1 MKSRWILNIIM
12 LAIVAGLVAFLYL
25 RPDQTVSNKTMYAV
39 SDLKLGAVTQL
50 KVEFPAKAPVIF
62 NKVNG
67 YWQMEKPYHNR
78 ADQLSVQRILSVIAA
93 ESEVQ
98 FPATN
103 LAKFGLDN
111 PQLKVIMTIDGGTE
125 MFTYGSYNSVTE
137 QQYVAYHNHV
147 YLLDGRYSEDTKT
160 QPIEM
165 VDKNLLAPSESK
177 LVTGLDLAHL
187 EQWEAS
193 QLNINIDNGQWKTNI
208 DNAKPTQNDM
218 NEWFEFSWMQNPAKS
233 VEVYTPNRQKTYPSL
248 ELKLSNG
255 QRIHLDKMME
265 SPELLLARPDEGLI
279 YHFASDVGFT
289 MLNPPINMQEEK
301 MQEDKQP

>member
-1 MKSRWILNIIM
+1 MKSRWILNIVM
-12 LAIVAGLVAFLYL
+12 LAIVAGLVSFLYL

-39 SDLKLGAVTQL
+39 SDLKLATITQL
-50 KVEFPAKAPVIF
+50 KVEFPAKAPVTF
-62 NKVNG
+62 NKVDG

-78 ADQLSVQRILSVIAA
+78 ADQLSVQRILAVIAA

-98 FPATN
+98 FPGTD
-103 LAKFGLDN
+103 LAKYGLDN
-111 PQLKVIMTIDGGTE
+111 PQLKLIMTNDAGTE
-125 MFTYGSYNSVTE
+125 LFTYGTYNSVTE
-137 QQYVAYHNHV
+137 QQYVAYNNHV
-147 YLLDGRYSEDTKT
+147 YLLDGRYSEDART

-165 VDKNLLAPSESK
+165 VDKNLLAPSEAK
-177 LVTGLDLAHL
+177 LVAGLDLAHL
-187 EQWEAS
+187 EQWQEA
-193 QLNINIDNGQWKTNI
+193 QLNVDLDNGQWKTNV

-218 NEWFEFSWMQNPAKS
+218 NEWFEFSWRQNPALS

-289 MLNPPINMQEEK
+289 MLNPPINIQEEK
-301 MQEDKQP
+301 AQEEK